1 MSGTLVQLP
10 IAGGDGEADGRRWRH
25 GGSTALQRWG
35 RGDGPMTVDQ
45 GTRHV
50 AAPPTESAVADLEE
64 LIESTV
70 ALRHRLVTHEA
81 VCRRI
86 LDEVQHRAAIGCVLP
101 AVRADRW
108 RAAVTDA
115 IKGFEVTRHRVR
127 LDLVGMSLDE
137 GMSIAEI
144 ARSWGVSRQLAS
156 RWAHEA
162 LVAREADE
170 ERDDGPCVDPAA
182 PPR

>member
-1 MSGTLVQLP
+1 MLFRFGPGGGTV
-10 IAGGDGEADGRRWRH
+10 
-25 GGSTALQRWG
+25 
-35 RGDGPMTVDQ
+35 TVDQ
-45 GTRHV
+45 RMPLGSATR
-50 AAPPTESAVADLEE
+50 TESAVADLEE

-70 ALRHRLVTHEA
+70 ALRHQLVTHEA

-86 LDEVQHRAAIGCVLP
+86 LDEVRHEVAIGCVLP

-115 IKGFEVTRHRVR
+115 MKGFEVTRHRVR

-137 GMSIAEI
+137 GMTIAEI

-156 RWAHEA
+156 RWVQEA
-162 LVAREADE
+162 LVLR
-170 ERDDGPCVDPAA
+170 GPCDGSGGGAFDG
-182 PPR
+182 